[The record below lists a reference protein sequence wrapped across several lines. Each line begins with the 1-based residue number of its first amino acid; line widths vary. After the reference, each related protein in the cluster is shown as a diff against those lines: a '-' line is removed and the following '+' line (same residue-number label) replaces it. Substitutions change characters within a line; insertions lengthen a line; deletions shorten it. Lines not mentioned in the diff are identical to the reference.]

1 MVRDQI
7 LEILDSKGISYQVY
21 YHKPFYSCSDNDL
34 NLPGLDV
41 KCLLLEETDGRSFY
55 LTVLR
60 CQDRLD
66 FTKLRQLVGSKKVEF
81 ASAMNCERILS
92 CRPGSL
98 SVLGLL
104 ITGPMAIVF
113 FDQSLVGQTLQIHL
127 CDNTATVV
135 LPFETICKL
144 LCEKSVD
151 FSVQDL
157 KK

>member
-1 MVRDQI
+1 MVREKV
-7 LEILDSKGISYQVY
+7 LEILDSKGVVYQVY
-21 YHKPFYSCSDNDL
+21 YHKPFHSCSDNDL

-41 KCLLLEETDGRSFY
+41 KCLLFEVSEAGPFY
-55 LTVLR
+55 LTVIP
-60 CQDRLD
+60 CEDRVD
-66 FTKLRQLVGSKKVEF
+66 FTKLRELVGSKKVEF
-81 ASAMNCERILS
+81 ASGVNCERILS

-104 ITGPMAIVF
+104 ITGPMATVF
-113 FDQSLVGQTLQIHL
+113 FDQSLVGQTLQIHP

-135 LPFETICKL
+135 LPFETICEL